1 MIYQCLFFRDIGA
14 ILSEVCSF
22 CVPEVAVLVA
32 SPEWEI
38 KVRHKSWRLVSARV
52 MTCFYIVAEFCTMY
66 FRCIHNIFGWICMK
80 YLICIIDSTCITWL
94 YQFYHVIC
102 EYIYI
107 YIFVKYCYTA
117 GITLGKYSYDLKVV
131 LGCIQLTC
139 PEMLHGHTKDLS
151 RYRCQVW
158 QRGWHRRS
166 KGGASGWRW
175 MKMNW
180 LRSEL

>member
-80 YLICIIDSTCITWL
+80 YLICIIDSICITWL

-107 YIFVKYCYTA
+107 YIYICKILLYSWDHF
-117 GITLGKYSYDLKVV
+117 GKVQLR
-131 LGCIQLTC
+131 LEGC
-139 PEMLHGHTKDLS
+139 PWLHPAHMS
-151 RYRCQVW
+151 RDAAW
-158 QRGWHRRS
+158 AH
-166 KGGASGWRW
+166 
-175 MKMNW
+175 
-180 LRSEL
+180 